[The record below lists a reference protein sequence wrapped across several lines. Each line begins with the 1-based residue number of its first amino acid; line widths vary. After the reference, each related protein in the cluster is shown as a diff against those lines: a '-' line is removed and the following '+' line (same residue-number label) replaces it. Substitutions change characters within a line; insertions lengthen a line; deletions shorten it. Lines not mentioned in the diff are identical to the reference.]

1 MKRRIGTIRNTPIV
15 EGNRQDLKE
24 GELLFVDQNG
34 LISLHKM
41 VSGVAKDYV
50 VLPLEEYVEI
60 LKTTYK
66 EGYEDNK

>member
-1 MKRRIGTIRNTPIV
+1 MKRIIGTLRNTPIV

-24 GELLFVDQNG
+24 GELLFVNQNG

-60 LKTTYK
+60 LKNTYK

>member
-1 MKRRIGTIRNTPIV
+1 MKRRIGIIRNTPIV

>member
-1 MKRRIGTIRNTPIV
+1 M

-34 LISLHKM
+34 WISLHKM
-41 VSGVAKDYV
+41 VSGVVKDYV

>member
-24 GELLFVDQNG
+24 GELLFVDQDG

-41 VSGVAKDYV
+41 VSGIAKDYV

-66 EGYEDNK
+66 EGYEGNK

>member
-24 GELLFVDQNG
+24 GELLFVNQNG
-34 LISLHKM
+34 LISLHEM

>member
-34 LISLHKM
+34 MISLHKM

>member
-1 MKRRIGTIRNTPIV
+1 M

-24 GELLFVDQNG
+24 GELLFVNQNG

-60 LKTTYK
+60 LKNTYK